1 MSSISCRGIK
11 CGQAANDFA
20 SIFFR
25 SFADY
30 AEVVECEEYDRRADK
45 PWTRLRPEDKA
56 AIRKELNEFKKFE
69 MAVHPDSEYMTR
81 SVAKLTCVHVCSTII
96 IHP

>member
-1 MSSISCRGIK
+1 M
-11 CGQAANDFA
+11 
-20 SIFFR
+20 
-25 SFADY
+25 
-30 AEVVECEEYDRRADK
+30 VECEEYDRRADK

-81 SVAKLTCVHVCSTII
+81 SVAKLTCVCTCAVLL
-96 IHP
+96 